1 MNTVSKKVVF
11 ALFAALF
18 LMFHSSVFGAEE
30 EKKSEGPDLGQFVGK
45 TITAITYS
53 GVKFTKLFVLEREVH
68 SEIGKPLDPEL
79 VADDLTRLQNLP
91 IFGSVILTTA
101 ETDGGIA
108 LDFEI
113 SELPRI
119 IPYPTMKYTEENGFS
134 IGAGLSSP
142 NLTGRAIK
150 FSARALFGGNN
161 IYGLAVKNPWITG
174 NHLSGG
180 FQLKHNVR
188 QNELLGFEETD
199 DIARVTYGT
208 YLGED
213 WRLNGFVGYLGVKS
227 NVDGKTLDPDN
238 RDELVIGNAV
248 FGYDSRDS
256 WVAPK
261 RGWQNQ
267 YLNITYTGG
276 DADFWTFQFDV
287 NGYVPIAENHSF
299 AFGPLFT
306 YQTGEVDTDIPQ
318 YLQYFIGGANTVRGY
333 ELLELGKEIY
343 GKNQFIY
350 NWEYRWNF
358 MPVRPVKI
366 FKWKVGLG
374 LQLAGFADAG
384 TAWSRA
390 SDFSLNRT
398 RFGFGAGLRLLL
410 PVFEMIRLDVG
421 VSQYGDAVFNFGIQ
435 SVFFGRRFKV
445 R

>member
-30 EKKSEGPDLGQFVGK
+30 EKKSEGPDLGKHVGK

-53 GVKFTKLFVLEREVH
+53 GMKFTKMFVVEREVH
-68 SEIGKPLDPEL
+68 SEVGKPLDPEL
-79 VADDLTRLQNLP
+79 AAEDHTRLQNLP
-91 IFGSVILTTA
+91 IFGAVILTAA
-101 ETDGGIA
+101 ETDGGVA
-108 LDFEI
+108 LDFELN
-113 SELPRI
+113 ELPRI
-119 IPYPTMKYTEENGFS
+119 IPYPTVKYSEENGFA
-134 IGAGLSSP
+134 IGAGVVSP
-142 NLTGRAIK
+142 NLAGRGMKLA
-150 FSARALFGGNN
+150 ARALFGGRT
-161 IYGLAVKNPWITG
+161 IYGLNFKDPWITG
-174 NHLSGG
+174 NHVSAGLR
-180 FQLKHNVR
+180 LNHNVR
-188 QNELLGFEETD
+188 SNELLGFEETD
-199 DIARVTYGT
+199 DIVQVTYGT

-227 NVDGKTLDPDN
+227 DQDGKTLDPDN
-238 RDELVIGNAV
+238 RDELVTANAT

-276 DADFWTFQFDV
+276 DADSWAFQFDV

-306 YQTGEVDTDIPQ
+306 YQTGEVDKDVPQ
-318 YLQYFIGGANTVRGY
+318 YYQYFIGGANTVRGY
-333 ELLELGKEIY
+333 KLLELGKEIY

-358 MPVRPVKI
+358 VPMKPIKI
-366 FKWKVGLG
+366 IKWKVGLG

-384 TAWSRA
+384 IAWSRA

-398 RFGFGAGLRLLL
+398 RFGFGAGLRLMV
-410 PVFEMIRLDVG
+410 PVFETIRFDVG
-421 VSQYGDAVFNFGIQ
+421 VSQYGDVVFNFGVQ
-435 SVFFGRRFKV
+435 SIFFGRRLRV